1 MCNSYVQKTNNKC
14 PQPNAQFVASPSA
27 GSLLFGELPS
37 TCQRQHMLSVTTQL
51 QPHCKCSIYALENSW
66 VWKIESSRCHSL
78 LLGILFQRT
87 GGCLSVFQHK
97 DILEKEKT
105 FFSFS
110 FFIWIP
116 PIVIFLAAAGG
127 RILYK
132 YKAIKL
138 HTAATWSGLPFNF
151 LTWAGH

>member
-1 MCNSYVQKTNNKC
+1 MCHSYVQKTDTKC
-14 PQPNAQFVASPSA
+14 TQPNVQFMKSPSV
-27 GSLLFGELPS
+27 GSLLFGELTS

-66 VWKIESSRCHSL
+66 EWKIESTRCHSL
-78 LLGILFQRT
+78 LLEILFQRT
-87 GGCLSVFQHK
+87 GGCLSVFEHK
-97 DILEKEKT
+97 NILEKEKS
-105 FFSFS
+105 FFHSLFSFS

-116 PIVIFLAAAGG
+116 PIGIFLAAAGG

-138 HTAATWSGLPFNF
+138 HTAAT
-151 LTWAGH
+151 